1 MNLTGFKELLEQI
14 EKAGGNVDNA
24 TMRAVQESAQVV
36 ESELRNACN
45 AAGVPSSVTSEI
57 TTEVTQ
63 SGNRT
68 SAKVGW
74 SMGNYDPKNPS
85 AGYKA
90 VFLNYGT
97 PKRTVKKDHIHHELT
112 GGFVTLGK
120 DRGQIAPRGFIGAA
134 KKASGKKVKKKQEE
148 LLQEILKGLEES

>member
-1 MNLTGFKELLEQI
+1 MNLTGFKDLLEQI
-14 EKAGGNVDNA
+14 DKAGGNADNA
-24 TMRAVQESAQVV
+24 TLRAVQESARIV
-36 ESELRNACN
+36 ESELKNACN
-45 AAGVPSSVTSEI
+45 TAGVPSSVTSAI

-68 SAKVGW
+68 SAEIGW
-74 SMGNYDPKNPS
+74 KMGNYDPKNPS

-97 PKRTVKKDHIHHELT
+97 PKRAVKKDHIRHELT

-134 KKASGKKVKKKQEE
+134 KKASGKQVKKKQEE
-148 LLQEILKGLEES
+148 VLQEILKGLE